1 MNKVAIYLRG
11 HISGEVSTRDDVR
24 EAMSIDGGVLKQ
36 KPEMVIY
43 PRNTND
49 IRKVARFSWQLAE
62 KGHKLPITVR
72 GAGTDAT
79 GATVRSGLMTD
90 RTARPSVMDDKESLR
105 ASMRTLRRS
114 LPGRDERS
122 EELWRHVIGLS
133 SVVVA
138 EAVLVFQSVP
148 GEPETRSLLVWCAA
162 TGRLAAVPEADVDPT
177 WPEF

>member
-79 GATVRSGLMTD
+79 GAAIGKGIALVTAAHMNTLFEYDAKQKLIRLQPGVTVGTLNQALALHSTSIMT
-90 RTARPSVMDDKESLR
+90 
-105 ASMRTLRRS
+105 
-114 LPGRDERS
+114 
-122 EELWRHVIGLS
+122 
-133 SVVVA
+133 
-138 EAVLVFQSVP
+138 
-148 GEPETRSLLVWCAA
+148 
-162 TGRLAAVPEADVDPT
+162 RLAPLWYGWWCDC
-177 WPEF
+177 